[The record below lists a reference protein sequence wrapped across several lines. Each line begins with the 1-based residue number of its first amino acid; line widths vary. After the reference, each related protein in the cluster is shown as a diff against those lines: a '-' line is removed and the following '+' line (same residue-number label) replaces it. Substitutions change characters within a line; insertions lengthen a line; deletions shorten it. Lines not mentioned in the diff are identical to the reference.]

1 MITLDQVWAHPEE
14 TVAKFN
20 AILSRGLCTG
30 MGSRYGQMCIEA
42 AICTVLDMPH
52 GDAPVCVTPAVRRYK
67 IRLNDSPRW
76 LSPKSRADGLRALG
90 LAQIGSAGVVDGA
103 EFSRRLSEQT
113 IRVLIPDLFRRF
125 TDRPEMLAAAD
136 RCEKEGTRQAAA
148 DAGADASYATSN
160 AAYAAYAAYAASYA
174 AFNAAFN
181 AAYTFNASDA
191 SDAASA
197 ADNADA
203 AFPGVSP
210 EYYLRLSAG
219 LALDVLRELKSPG
232 VALLDVPR
240 QR

>member
-30 MGSRYGQMCIEA
+30 MGSRDGQMCIEA

-67 IRLNDSPRW
+67 IRLNDSRRW
-76 LSPKSRADGLRALG
+76 LSPESRADGLRALG
-90 LAQIGSAGVVDGA
+90 LAQIGSAGVVDGT

-148 DAGADASYATSN
+148 DA
-160 AAYAAYAAYAASYA
+160 AYAAAYAASY
-174 AFNAAFN
+174 AAFN

>member
-148 DAGADASYATSN
+148 DAGAYATYDSDAASYATYAASAASDA
-160 AAYAAYAAYAASYA
+160 AAYAS
-174 AFNAAFN
+174 FN
-181 AAYTFNASDA
+181 
-191 SDAASA
+191 AASA
-197 ADNADA
+197 ADNADV
-203 AFPGVSP
+203 AFAGVSP